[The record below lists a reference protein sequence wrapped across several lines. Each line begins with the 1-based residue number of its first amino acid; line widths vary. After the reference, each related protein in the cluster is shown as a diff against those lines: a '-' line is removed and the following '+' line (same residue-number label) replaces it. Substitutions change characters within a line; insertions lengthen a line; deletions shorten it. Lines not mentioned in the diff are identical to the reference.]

1 MSTTSVPAQSIL
13 NVAAYKFVA
22 LSDLP
27 DLRATL
33 LAALKSLGLKG
44 TILLSPEGINLFLAG
59 EPDAVRAMIDRLHSF
74 PEFADLEFKESLSDH
89 QPFNR
94 ALVRLKR
101 EIIAFGV
108 DGIDPA
114 HRTSPKLPAQQL
126 REWLDQGREVTLL
139 DVRNDYEV
147 ALGTFENATPI
158 GVDHFRDFPDA
169 VAKLP
174 EEAKDRPLVMF
185 CTGGIRCEKAGPL
198 MQREGFKEV
207 YQLEGGIL
215 KYFEEVGGA
224 HYQGDC
230 FVFDQRV
237 AVDPNLEETDT
248 ELCYACQATLTL
260 EEQQSPH
267 YVPSVSCPHC
277 YKPEDQQIVDQCQ
290 KRNRAILAA
299 TDPLPGSTPQDNI
312 RPICVSEKCDGLALI
327 DLLDR
332 AHPHVGRDVWQARCD
347 AGLLRLEGE
356 PVDGQQIV
364 AAGQRYQ
371 HVIPAEIEPDVN
383 PAIEILYEDAAIVVA
398 NKPAPLPMHPSGRFN
413 RNTLTSILKTV
424 YHPEQ
429 LRIAHRLD
437 ANTSGVVVLSRSKA
451 AARQI
456 QPQFESGKVKKTYL
470 ARVHGHPAEDSFE
483 CNAAISAVP
492 TQAGL
497 RTIDEAGQA
506 SATRFEVVKRLADGT
521 TLLQVTPLTGR
532 TNQIRVHLWHL
543 GFPIVGDP
551 AYLTDGKLGETQTLA
566 VDAPTMCLHAWKLQ
580 FSPAGNDETVEM
592 TAPQPAWAN

>member
-13 NVAAYKFVA
+13 NVAAYKFVT
-22 LSDLP
+22 LTNLDT
-27 DLRATL
+27 LRATL
-33 LAALKSLGLKG
+33 RSDLKSLGLKG

-59 EPDAVRAMIDRLHSF
+59 EIGAVRAMIDRLHAVA
-74 PEFADLEFKESLSDH
+74 EFSDLEFKESLSDH

-108 DGIDPA
+108 DGIEPA
-114 HRTSPKLPAQQL
+114 QRTSPKLSAEQL
-126 REWLDQGREVTLL
+126 RDWLDQGRELTLL

-147 ALGTFENATPI
+147 ALGTFENATAI

-169 VAKLP
+169 VSKLP
-174 EEAKDRPLVMF
+174 EESKDRPLVMF

-198 MQREGFKEV
+198 MQREGFSEV
-207 YQLEGGIL
+207 YQLDGGIL
-215 KYFEEVGGA
+215 KYFELVGGA

-237 AVDPNLEETDT
+237 AVNPNLEETDT
-248 ELCYACQATLTL
+248 ELCYACQATLSL
-260 EEQQSPH
+260 AEQQSPH
-267 YVPSVSCPHC
+267 YIPSVSCPHC
-277 YKPEDQQIVDQCQ
+277 YKPDAQQAADQL
-290 KRNRAILAA
+290 KARNQRILAI
-299 TDPLPGSTPQDNI
+299 TDPLPGSTPQDNM
-312 RPICVSEKCDGLALI
+312 RPISVSQKCDGLALI

-332 AHPHVGRDVWQARCD
+332 AHPHVGREVWQQRCD
-347 AGLLRLEGE
+347 AGLLRLQDQ
-356 PVDGQQIV
+356 PVPTTQIV
-364 AAGQRYQ
+364 SVGQRYQ
-371 HVIPAEIEPDVN
+371 HVIPAEVEPDVN

-413 RNTLTSILKTV
+413 RNTLTSILKQV
-424 YHPEQ
+424 YYPEQ

-451 AARQI
+451 AARRI
-456 QPQFESGKVKKTYL
+456 QPQFESGSVSKTYL
-470 ARVHGHPAEDSFE
+470 ARVHGHPSDQEFT
-483 CNAAISAVP
+483 CNASISTAP

-506 SATRFEVVKRLADGT
+506 AETRFEVLQRFDDGA

-551 AYLTDGKLGETQTLA
+551 AYLRDGKLGETQTLD
-566 VDAPTMCLHAWKLQ
+566 VDAPAMCLHAWKLQ
-580 FSPAGNDETVEM
+580 FSPDGNDETVEM
-592 TAPQPAWAN
+592 VAPQPTWAR